1 MCINNVHDDITIT
14 EEEST
19 WIGNI
24 IILDMLII
32 NFIAIYI
39 YVCIHNVYELT
50 YSSFLMLSDF
60 FPNSNLLWVRPM
72 VSTKSN
78 LINAIDIDL

>member
-32 NFIAIYI
+32 NIIVIYI
-39 YVCIHNVYELT
+39 MYMSQPIRLFKCWVI
-50 YSSFLMLSDF
+50 SSLA
-60 FPNSNLLWVRPM
+60 PPVLLWVRPM
-72 VSTKSN
+72 VSTRSN